1 MFSTDFIFRQ
11 QENNV
16 DKQKCQAGFRPLYN
30 KILLFYL
37 FFFLASISKPL
48 AVTAAARLYEQGK
61 LDLDAPISEYV
72 KSWPEKHP
80 PITVRQI
87 ASHTSGIRHYK
98 SIAKFKN
105 YLLSCNQF
113 IISHHLIKTFGVKRE
128 NLLSRV

>member
-1 MFSTDFIFRQ
+1 MIFDQ
-11 QENNV
+11 IEWNSWII
-16 DKQKCQAGFRPLYN
+16 F
-30 KILLFYL
+30 LFYL
-37 FFFLASISKPL
+37 LFFLASISKPL

-105 YLLSCNQF
+105 YVPSLKIFLSLQCF
-113 IISHHLIKTFGVKRE
+113 AI
-128 NLLSRV
+128 